1 MTSGGLQEYSFR
13 EHSDGTQRILKEHSE
28 SNQREREQSD
38 FVIPLESK
46 YSVLSLIDKIN
57 FVSGLSANKWVR
69 FDDDV
74 LTSNNLVAP
83 FNLCH
88 FSNLFVDH
96 NYKIIFSFHII

>member
-1 MTSGGLQEYSFR
+1 MMTSESTQKALREYLKS
-13 EHSDGTQRILKEHSE
+13 TQRAIREKE
-28 SNQREREQSD
+28 SNQTSSYHWS
-38 FVIPLESK
+38 LK